1 MLQPKNVMCIIN
13 DVWLIVSV
21 KEIVVMNYC
30 THLHLELRD
39 HIMHITPVKVLDSFL
54 TTSC

>member
-1 MLQPKNVMCIIN
+1 MCIIN

-30 THLHLELRD
+30 THLHLELELRD
-39 HIMHITPVKVLDSFL
+39 HIMHITPVKVLDAFL